1 MKGKI
6 LLVTLY
12 GNFNYGNVLQ
22 RYSIAHTLE
31 GYGFEVTHLCIED
44 NYSLARQIKGKLKL
58 PVKYILALMGVRKFR
73 MQFQAKIPRKKRFK
87 AFQDGFMVRKMRPPF
102 IPSFGSVIRMNKSEW
117 EKYCCAVTG
126 SDQVWNVWDHTSVRA
141 AYYYLEFMPREK
153 RVCYAPSFGFSQFPE
168 HDTELHRKGLL
179 GFDRLSCREQEMQP
193 MIRALTGQEAELVLD
208 PTLLLSPEQWREVAS
223 KPEYPVP
230 ERYVLCYFLG
240 KITPEYQQAISDMAG
255 GLPVINIHDMDD
267 ITHYVTHPGEFVY
280 LIDYADFVV
289 TDSFHGTAFSVNF
302 GKNFLAFR
310 RREKGM
316 EDMFGRIDSLLSNV
330 GITNHVYASGMS
342 ERPAE
347 VDYSTAG
354 VKLDKLRA
362 SSMKYLAEV
371 LRVSADDII
380 TGNKN
385 TQKGLDK
392 MENRI
397 IIDTT
402 RHDTTRH
409 DTTRHDTTR
418 P

>member
-1 MKGKI
+1 M
-6 LLVTLY
+6 T
-12 GNFNYGNVLQ
+12 
-22 RYSIAHTLE
+22 
-31 GYGFEVTHLCIED
+31 
-44 NYSLARQIKGKLKL
+44 
-58 PVKYILALMGVRKFR
+58 
-73 MQFQAKIPRKKRFK
+73 
-87 AFQDGFMVRKMRPPF
+87 
-102 IPSFGSVIRMNKSEW
+102 
-117 EKYCCAVTG
+117 
-126 SDQVWNVWDHTSVRA
+126 
-141 AYYYLEFMPREK
+141 
-153 RVCYAPSFGFSQFPE
+153 
-168 HDTELHRKGLL
+168 
-179 GFDRLSCREQEMQP
+179 
-193 MIRALTGQEAELVLD
+193 
-208 PTLLLSPEQWREVAS
+208 
-223 KPEYPVP
+223 